1 MAYIYCITN
10 QINHK
15 KYIGKTTNS
24 VQERFK
30 QHCRDSKKV
39 RCNKCP
45 LYSAMNKYGIECFTI
60 EELEEIEDITLL
72 SEREVF

>member
-30 QHCRDSKKV
+30 QHCRDSKIISV
-39 RCNKCP
+39 
-45 LYSAMNKYGIECFTI
+45 LYILQWINMELSA
-60 EELEEIEDITLL
+60 LL
-72 SEREVF
+72 LKN

>member
-30 QHCRDSKKV
+30 QHCRDSKKS
-39 RCNKCP
+39 K
-45 LYSAMNKYGIECFTI
+45 M
-60 EELEEIEDITLL
+60 
-72 SEREVF
+72 